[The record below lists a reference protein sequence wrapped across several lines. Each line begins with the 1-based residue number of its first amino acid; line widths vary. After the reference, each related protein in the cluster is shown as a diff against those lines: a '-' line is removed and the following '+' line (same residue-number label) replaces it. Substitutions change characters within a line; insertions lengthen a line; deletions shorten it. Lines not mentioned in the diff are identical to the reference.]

1 MALRFILSV
10 CLMVCFM
17 PAFALGPIP
26 FEEFLYKGRAFPFYG
41 DTKTQQ
47 QTQLLEFLK
56 ESKLAER
63 MAQLTQG
70 TTRLRHDLNIG
81 FESCGNPNAFF
92 DHNRSAIVFCVEML
106 ELIAGQAKTD
116 TEVAAKWNREQFAR
130 NIDGVIW
137 GIFFHELGH
146 AVISINRVAITGRE
160 EDVADQ
166 FAVYYAVN
174 FVELRNISV
183 VLPTI
188 WFFNRLSKSST
199 IVAANQDDIKRL
211 MADEHSLSEQR
222 IYNLACWALGSN
234 SKRGAFAADFV
245 KLPKERAE
253 RCPGEYATLD
263 YGIKSRF
270 KKYFKPV
277 APAK

>member
-1 MALRFILSV
+1 
-10 CLMVCFM
+10 M

-26 FEEFLYKGRAFPFYG
+26 FEELLYKGRVVPFYG
-41 DTKTQQ
+41 DTKTPQQ
-47 QTQLLEFLK
+47 ARILEAIK
-56 ESKLAER
+56 QSKLAER

-70 TTRLRHDLNIG
+70 TTRLRQDLNIG

-92 DHNRSAIVFCVEML
+92 DHKRSAIVFCVEMI
-106 ELIAGQAKTD
+106 ELMMTQAKAD
-116 TEVAAKWNREQFAR
+116 TEVAAKWNRDQFAR
-130 NIDGVIW
+130 TFDGVIW

-146 AVISINRVAITGRE
+146 AVIGINRVAITGRE

-174 FVELRNISV
+174 FVEPKDVSV

-188 WFFNRLSKSST
+188 WFFDRLAKSST
-199 IVAANQDDIKRL
+199 IASGNQNDIKRL

-245 KLPKERAE
+245 KLPKERAA
-253 RCPGEYATLD
+253 RCSAEYAKLD
-263 YGIKSRF
+263 DGIKSRF
-270 KKYFKPV
+270 KKYFRPQI
-277 APAK
+277 AAAK

>member
-1 MALRFILSV
+1 MVLRFILCVS
-10 CLMVCFM
+10 LMVSFV
-17 PAFALGPIP
+17 PAFAIGPLP
-26 FEEFLYKGRAFPFYG
+26 FEELLYKGRALPFYG
-41 DTKTQQ
+41 ETKTPQ
-47 QTQLLEFLK
+47 QTQILEFIK

-92 DHNRSAIVFCVEML
+92 DHNRSAIVFCVEMI
-106 ELIAGQAKTD
+106 ELIAAQTKAD
-116 TEVAAKWNREQFAR
+116 TEVAAKWTREQFAR
-130 NIDGVIW
+130 NVDGVIW

-146 AVISINRVAITGRE
+146 AVIGINRVAITGRE

-174 FVELRNISV
+174 YVEPRNVSV

-188 WFFNRLSKSST
+188 WFFNRLAKSST
-199 IVAANQDDIKRL
+199 IASSSQDDIKRL

-234 SKRGAFAADFV
+234 SKRGVFAADFV

-253 RCPGEYATLD
+253 RCQGEYATLD
-263 YGIKSRF
+263 YGIKARF
-270 KKYFKPV
+270 KKYFKPQK
-277 APAK
+277 A

>member
-1 MALRFILSV
+1 MVMRFVLLL
-10 CLMVCFM
+10 CLMAGLA

-26 FEEFLYKGRAFPFYG
+26 FEELLYKGRAVPFYG
-41 DTKTQQ
+41 DTKTPQQ
-47 QTQLLEFLK
+47 AQILEAIK
-56 ESKLAER
+56 KSKLAER

-70 TTRLRHDLNIG
+70 TTRLRKDLGVG

-92 DHNRSAIVFCVEML
+92 DPKRSTIVFCVEMI
-106 ELIAGQAKTD
+106 ELMMAQARTD
-116 TEVAAKWNREQFAR
+116 TEVAMKWNREEFAR
-130 NIDGVIW
+130 TIDGAIW

-146 AVISINRVAITGRE
+146 AVIGINRVAITGRE

-174 FVELRNISV
+174 FVEPRNVSV

-188 WFFNRLSKSST
+188 WFFNRLAKSST
-199 IVAANQDDIKRL
+199 IASSNQDEIKRL

-234 SKRGAFAADFV
+234 SKRGAFAANFV
-245 KLPKERAE
+245 GLPKERGA
-253 RCPGEYATLD
+253 RCPEEYAKLD

-270 KKYFKPV
+270 KKYFKPQ
-277 APAK
+277 